1 MYQAFLHIH
10 SGLRWVVLILIITAI
25 FNAIGGKKR
34 NSYEKKDKLINLFT
48 MVSMHTQLLIGLVLY
63 FISHRVNFASGWM
76 KDPSSRFY
84 GMEHLLM
91 MIIAIVLLTIGR
103 KKAEKATDAI
113 KKHKTIITWY
123 VIALI
128 LVFAA
133 IPWPFRTALGGQW
146 F

>member
-63 FISHRVNFASGWM
+63 FISPRVNFASGWM

-128 LVFAA
+128 LVFVA